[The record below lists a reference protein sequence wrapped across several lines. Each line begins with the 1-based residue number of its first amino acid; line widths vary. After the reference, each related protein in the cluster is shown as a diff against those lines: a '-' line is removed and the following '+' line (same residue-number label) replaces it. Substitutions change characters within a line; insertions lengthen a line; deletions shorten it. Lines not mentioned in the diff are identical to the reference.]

1 MSGKTILF
9 WPESAY
15 GPTNNCIGIGN
26 VLKNRGHNVI
36 FAAESSWGGRLS
48 PLGFKEELVDLSAP
62 PENPDA
68 QSAGQFWKDFI
79 RDTSP
84 EFRKPT
90 VEQLE
95 TFITPTRQ
103 ALIDGAIYCEP
114 RLKEIIAKHK
124 PDVIIE
130 DNVVCFPAT
139 VTAGVPFVRVVS
151 CNPLEIMGDKIAPP
165 FSGLAENDPSSWA
178 SYHQAYEKTQRPMWE
193 KFNSWVVSQ
202 GAPALPDMDFI
213 HTSKDLNLYVYPTE
227 LDYTDKRPLGKNWHR
242 IDSSVRS
249 TDAAFELPSEV
260 ANRPAD
266 SKLIYLSLGSLGSAD
281 VELMKRLIGILGKTK
296 HKFIVSKGPQASEF
310 ELAPNMIGAEFLPQ
324 ISIIPKVDL
333 VITHGG
339 NNTTTESVHFGK
351 PMIVLPLFWDQYDNA
366 QRVHEKGHGI
376 RLATYAF
383 KDEELTGAIEKLLN
397 DSNLLAKL
405 KKIGEAVRSR
415 KGIEEAATK
424 IEALAK

>member
-26 VLKNRGHNVI
+26 VLKNRGHNVV

-193 KFNSWVVSQ
+193 KFNSWVISQ
-202 GAPALPDMDFI
+202 GAPTLPDMDFI
-213 HTSKDLNLYVYPTE
+213 HTSKDLNMYVYPTE

-249 TDAAFELPSEV
+249 TDAAFELQSEV

-266 SKLIYLSLGSLGSAD
+266 SKLIYLSLGSLASAD
-281 VELMKRLIGILGKTK
+281 VELMKRLIGILGKTR

>member
-1 MSGKTILF
+1 MSSKTILF

-26 VLKNRGHNVI
+26 VLKNRGHNVV
-36 FAAESSWGGRLS
+36 FAAESSWGGKLS

-62 PENPDA
+62 PENADA

-84 EFRKPT
+84 EFKKPT

-103 ALIDGAIYCEP
+103 ALIDGAIYSEP

-124 PDVIIE
+124 PDVIVE
-130 DNVVCFPAT
+130 DNVLCFPAT
-139 VTAGVPFVRVVS
+139 ITAGVPFVRVVS
-151 CNPLEIMGDKIAPP
+151 CNPLEILGENIAPP
-165 FSGLAENDPSSWA
+165 FSGLAENDPASWI
-178 SYHQAYEKTQRPMWE
+178 SYNQAYEKTQRTMWE
-193 KFNSWVVSQ
+193 KFNTWVVSQ
-202 GAPALPDMDFI
+202 GAPALPDLDFI
-213 HTSKDLNLYVYPTE
+213 HTSKELNMYVYPKE
-227 LDYTDKRPLGKNWHR
+227 LDYTDKRPLGNNWHR

-249 TDAAFELPSEV
+249 TDAAFELPQEV
-260 ANRPAD
+260 TNRPAD

-281 VELMKRLIGILGKTK
+281 VDLMKRLVSILGKTK
-296 HKFIVSKGPQASEF
+296 HKFIVSKGPQASEY
-310 ELAPNMIGAEFLPQ
+310 ELASNMFGAQFLPQ

-383 KDEELTGAIEKLLN
+383 KDEELTGAIDKLLN
-397 DSNLLAKL
+397 DSALLSKL
-405 KKIGEAVRSR
+405 NKIGEAVRSR

>member
-26 VLKNRGHNVI
+26 VLKNRGHNVV

-193 KFNSWVVSQ
+193 KFNSWVISQ
-202 GAPALPDMDFI
+202 GAPTLPDMDFI
-213 HTSKDLNLYVYPTE
+213 HTSKDLNMYVYPTE

-281 VELMKRLIGILGKTK
+281 VDLMKRLIGILGKTK

>member
-26 VLKNRGHNVI
+26 VLKNRGHNVV
-36 FAAESSWGGRLS
+36 FAAESSWGGKLS

-62 PENPDA
+62 PENADA

-103 ALIDGAIYCEP
+103 ALIEGAIYSEP

-124 PDVIIE
+124 PDVIVE

-151 CNPLEIMGDKIAPP
+151 CNPLEILGEKIAPP
-165 FSGLAENDPSSWA
+165 FSGLAENDPASWI
-178 SYHQAYEKTQRPMWE
+178 SYNQAYEKTQRAMWE

-202 GAPALPDMDFI
+202 GAAALPDLDFI
-213 HTSKDLNLYVYPTE
+213 HTSKDLNMYVYPTE
-227 LDYTDKRPLGKNWHR
+227 LDYTDKRSLGNNWHR

-249 TDAAFELPSEV
+249 TDAAFELPQEIT
-260 ANRPAD
+260 NRPAD

-281 VELMKRLIGILGKTK
+281 VDLMKRLVSILGKTK
-296 HKFIVSKGPQASEF
+296 HKFIVSKGPQASEY
-310 ELAPNMIGAEFLPQ
+310 ELASNMFGAEFLPQ

-383 KDEELTGAIEKLLN
+383 KDEELTGAIDKLLN
-397 DSNLLAKL
+397 DSALLAKL
-405 KKIGEAVRSR
+405 NKIGEAVRSR

>member
-26 VLKNRGHNVI
+26 VLKNRGHNVV
-36 FAAESSWGGRLS
+36 FAAESSWGGKLS

-62 PENPDA
+62 PENADA

-103 ALIDGAIYCEP
+103 ALIDGAIYSEP

-124 PDVIIE
+124 PDVIVE

-151 CNPLEIMGDKIAPP
+151 CNPLEIMGENIAPP
-165 FSGLAENDPSSWA
+165 FSGLAENDPASWN
-178 SYHQAYEKTQRPMWE
+178 SYNQAYEKTQRPMWE

-202 GAPALPDMDFI
+202 GAPALPDLDFI
-213 HTSKDLNLYVYPTE
+213 HTSKDLNMYVYPTE
-227 LDYTDKRPLGKNWHR
+227 LDYTDKRPLGSNWHR

-249 TDAAFELPSEV
+249 TDAAFELPQEIT
-260 ANRPAD
+260 NRPAD

-281 VELMKRLIGILGKTK
+281 VDLMKRLVGILGKTK
-296 HKFIVSKGPQASEF
+296 HKFIVSKGPQASEY
-310 ELAPNMIGAEFLPQ
+310 ELASNMFGAEFLPQ

-383 KDEELTGAIEKLLN
+383 KDEELTGAIDKLLN
-397 DSNLLAKL
+397 DSALLAKL
-405 KKIGEAVRSR
+405 NKIGEAVRSR

>member
-26 VLKNRGHNVI
+26 VLKNRGHNVV
-36 FAAESSWGGRLS
+36 FAAESSWGGKLS

-62 PENPDA
+62 PENADA

-84 EFRKPT
+84 EFKKPT

-103 ALIDGAIYCEP
+103 ALIDGAIYSEP

-124 PDVIIE
+124 PDVIVE

-139 VTAGVPFVRVVS
+139 VTAGVPFVRVLS
-151 CNPLEIMGDKIAPP
+151 CNPLEILGENIAPP
-165 FSGLAENDPSSWA
+165 FSGLAENDPASWI
-178 SYHQAYEKTQRPMWE
+178 SYNKAYEKTQRAMWE
-193 KFNSWVVSQ
+193 KFNTWVVSQ
-202 GAPALPDMDFI
+202 GAPALPDLDFI
-213 HTSKDLNLYVYPTE
+213 HTSKELNMYVYPTE
-227 LDYTDKRPLGKNWHR
+227 LDYTDKRPLGSNWHR

-249 TDAAFELPSEV
+249 TDAAFELPQEIT
-260 ANRPAD
+260 NRPAD

-281 VELMKRLIGILGKTK
+281 VDLMKRLVSILGKTK
-296 HKFIVSKGPQASEF
+296 HKFIVSKGPQASEY
-310 ELAPNMIGAEFLPQ
+310 ELASNMFGAEFLPQ

-383 KDEELTGAIEKLLN
+383 KDEELTGAIDKLLN
-397 DSNLLAKL
+397 DSALLSKL
-405 KKIGEAVRSR
+405 NKIGEAVRSR

>member
-26 VLKNRGHNVI
+26 VLKNRGHNVV

-103 ALIDGAIYCEP
+103 ALIDGAIYCES

-281 VELMKRLIGILGKTK
+281 VDLMKRLIGILGKTK

-405 KKIGEAVRSR
+405 KNIGEAVRSR

>member
-26 VLKNRGHNVI
+26 VLKNRGHNVV
-36 FAAESSWGGRLS
+36 FAAESSWGDRLS

-202 GAPALPDMDFI
+202 GAPTLPDMDFI

-227 LDYTDKRPLGKNWHR
+227 LDYTDKRPLGNNWHR

-281 VELMKRLIGILGKTK
+281 VDLMKRLIGILGKTK

-310 ELAPNMIGAEFLPQ
+310 ELAPNM
-324 ISIIPKVDL
+324 K
-333 VITHGG
+333 
-339 NNTTTESVHFGK
+339 SVHFGK

>member
-26 VLKNRGHNVI
+26 VLKNRGHNVV

-202 GAPALPDMDFI
+202 GAPTLPDMDFI

-281 VELMKRLIGILGKTK
+281 VELMKRLIGILGKTR

>member
-1 MSGKTILF
+1 MSSKTILF

-26 VLKNRGHNVI
+26 VLKNRGHNVV
-36 FAAESSWGGRLS
+36 FAAESSWGGKLS

-62 PENPDA
+62 PENADA

-84 EFRKPT
+84 EFKKPT
-90 VEQLE
+90 IEQLE

-103 ALIDGAIYCEP
+103 ALIDGAIYSEP

-124 PDVIIE
+124 PDVIVE
-130 DNVVCFPAT
+130 DNVLCFPAT
-139 VTAGVPFVRVVS
+139 ITAGVPFVRVVS
-151 CNPLEIMGDKIAPP
+151 CNPLEILGENIAPP
-165 FSGLAENDPSSWA
+165 FSGLAENDPASWI
-178 SYHQAYEKTQRPMWE
+178 SYNQAYEKTQRTMWE
-193 KFNSWVVSQ
+193 KFNTWVVSQ
-202 GAPALPDMDFI
+202 GAPALPDLDFI
-213 HTSKDLNLYVYPTE
+213 HTSKELNMYVYPTE
-227 LDYTDKRPLGKNWHR
+227 LDYTDKRPLGSNWHR

-249 TDAAFELPSEV
+249 TDAAFELPQEV
-260 ANRPAD
+260 TNRPAD

-281 VELMKRLIGILGKTK
+281 VDLMKRLISILGKTK
-296 HKFIVSKGPQASEF
+296 HKFIVSKGPQASEY
-310 ELAPNMIGAEFLPQ
+310 ELASNMFGAEFLPQ

-383 KDEELTGAIEKLLN
+383 KDEELTGAIDKLLN
-397 DSNLLAKL
+397 DSALLAKL
-405 KKIGEAVRSR
+405 NKIGEAVRSR

>member
-26 VLKNRGHNVI
+26 VLKNRGHNVV
-36 FAAESSWGGRLS
+36 FAAESSWGGKLS

-62 PENPDA
+62 PENADA

-84 EFRKPT
+84 EFKKPT

-103 ALIDGAIYCEP
+103 ALIDGAIYSEP

-124 PDVIIE
+124 PDVIVE
-130 DNVVCFPAT
+130 DNVLCFPAT
-139 VTAGVPFVRVVS
+139 MTAGVPFVRVVS
-151 CNPLEIMGDKIAPP
+151 CNPLEILGENIAPP
-165 FSGLAENDPSSWA
+165 FSGLAENDPASWI
-178 SYHQAYEKTQRPMWE
+178 SYNQAYEKTQRPMWE
-193 KFNSWVVSQ
+193 KFNSWVISQ
-202 GAPALPDMDFI
+202 GAPALPDLDFI
-213 HTSKDLNLYVYPTE
+213 HTSKDLNMYVYPIE
-227 LDYTDKRPLGKNWHR
+227 LDYTDKRPLGNNWHR

-249 TDAAFELPSEV
+249 TDAAFELPQEIT
-260 ANRPAD
+260 NRPAD

-281 VELMKRLIGILGKTK
+281 VDLMKRLISILGKTK
-296 HKFIVSKGPQASEF
+296 HKFIVSKGPQASEY
-310 ELAPNMIGAEFLPQ
+310 ELASNMFGAEFLPQ

-383 KDEELTGAIEKLLN
+383 KDEELTGAIDKLLN
-397 DSNLLAKL
+397 DSALLAKL
-405 KKIGEAVRSR
+405 NKIGEAVRSR

>member
-26 VLKNRGHNVI
+26 VLKNRGHNVV
-36 FAAESSWGGRLS
+36 FAAESSWGGKLS

-62 PENPDA
+62 PENADA

-84 EFRKPT
+84 EFKKPT

-103 ALIDGAIYCEP
+103 ALIDGAIYSEP

-124 PDVIIE
+124 PDVIVE
-130 DNVVCFPAT
+130 DNVLCFPAT
-139 VTAGVPFVRVVS
+139 ITAGVPFVRVVS
-151 CNPLEIMGDKIAPP
+151 CNPLEILGENIAPP
-165 FSGLAENDPSSWA
+165 FSGLAENDPASWI
-178 SYHQAYEKTQRPMWE
+178 SYNQAYEKTQRTMWE
-193 KFNSWVVSQ
+193 KFNAWVVSQ
-202 GAPALPDMDFI
+202 GAPALPDLDFI
-213 HTSKDLNLYVYPTE
+213 HTSKELNMYVYPTE
-227 LDYTDKRPLGKNWHR
+227 LDYTDKRPLGSNWHR

-249 TDAAFELPSEV
+249 TDAAFELPQEIT
-260 ANRPAD
+260 NRPTD

-281 VELMKRLIGILGKTK
+281 VDLMKRLVSILGKTK
-296 HKFIVSKGPQASEF
+296 HKFIVSKGPQASEY
-310 ELAPNMIGAEFLPQ
+310 ELASNMFGAEFLPQ

-383 KDEELTGAIEKLLN
+383 KDEELTGAIDKLLN
-397 DSNLLAKL
+397 DSALLSKL
-405 KKIGEAVRSR
+405 NKIGEAVRSR

>member
-26 VLKNRGHNVI
+26 VLKNRGHNVV

-62 PENPDA
+62 PENADA

-139 VTAGVPFVRVVS
+139 VTAGVPFVRIVS
-151 CNPLEIMGDKIAPP
+151 CNPLEILGDEIAPP
-165 FSGLAENDPSSWA
+165 FSGLAENDPASWV
-178 SYHQAYEKTQRPMWE
+178 SYNQAYEKTQRPMWE
-193 KFNSWVVSQ
+193 KFNSWVISQ
-202 GAPALPDMDFI
+202 GAPSLPDLDFI
-213 HTSKDLNLYVYPTE
+213 HTSKELNMYVYPTE
-227 LDYTDKRPLGKNWHR
+227 LDYTDKRPLGANWHR

-260 ANRPAD
+260 ANRSAD

-281 VELMKRLIGILGKTK
+281 VELMKRLVSILGKTK
-296 HKFIVSKGPQASEF
+296 HKYIVSKGPQAGEY
-310 ELAPNMIGAEFLPQ
+310 ELASNMVGAEFLPQ

-376 RLATYAF
+376 RLATYVF
-383 KDEELTGAIEKLLN
+383 KDEELTGAIDKLLN
-397 DSNLLAKL
+397 DSALLTKL
-405 KKIGEAVRSR
+405 SKIGESVRSR